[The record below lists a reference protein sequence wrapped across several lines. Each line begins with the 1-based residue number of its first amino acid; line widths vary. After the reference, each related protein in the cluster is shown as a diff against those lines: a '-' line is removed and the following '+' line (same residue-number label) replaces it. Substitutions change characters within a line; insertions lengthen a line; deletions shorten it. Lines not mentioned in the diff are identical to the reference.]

1 MWPSETSV
9 FVTVVPMFAPMTI
22 GTAASTLSAPEATSP
37 TITEVEADDDWTRTV
52 PRIPMQ
58 SAAIGLEA
66 AENNCSCVSS
76 PMILMPVSSDETPTR
91 NT

>member
-1 MWPSETSV
+1 MATYEIQVGEDRWRV
-9 FVTVVPMFAPMTI
+9 DVPD
-22 GTAASTLSAPEATSP
+22 
-37 TITEVEADDDWTRTV
+37 EVEADDDWTRTV

-66 AENNCSCVSS
+66 AENNRSCVSS

-91 NT
+91 KT